1 MRRRGFTLIEL
12 LVVVSII
19 AVLIALLLPA
29 VQGARESARRTQCIN
44 NLKQLGLAVQNYS
57 TTTGALPPTATT
69 NPSGFPKQP
78 TNNFGMK
85 ARLLPYLE
93 QEAMWNALN
102 QTDIAESATGENDTI
117 VTLQIAAF
125 LCPSDINVPIGT
137 YGFKNGT
144 GARQVGYG
152 SYPNN
157 IGTLFT
163 NNGGRI
169 DGPTYHMGTPG
180 QGGTVTLAKVK
191 DGTSSTAIFS
201 EWIRGR
207 NIGTSSGLSQV
218 YVASVPFPT
227 TNADPPV
234 PLLTYLN
241 SCKTSTKI
249 YTVTS
254 TGAAY
259 DHKGMKWLNQACGE
273 GGCYTHIMTPNL
285 LACVFGG
292 EDPHPARTLTGPSS
306 KHSGGVNVGFL
317 DGSVKFI
324 KDSVSQA
331 TWWAIATRDGG
342 EVVDAASY

>member
-1 MRRRGFTLIEL
+1 VKI
-12 LVVVSII
+12 
-19 AVLIALLLPA
+19 
-29 VQGARESARRTQCIN
+29 
-44 NLKQLGLAVQNYS
+44 
-57 TTTGALPPTATT
+57 
-69 NPSGFPKQP
+69 P
-78 TNNFGMK
+78 TNNFGLK

-102 QTDIAESATGENDTI
+102 QGAIAEATTGDNDTV
-117 VTLQIAAF
+117 VTLQVNAF

-137 YGFKNGT
+137 YAFKNGT
-144 GARQVGYG
+144 GARQVGFG

-180 QGGTVTLAKVK
+180 QGGTVTLAKIK
-191 DGTSSTAIFS
+191 DGTSNTAIFS

-207 NIGTSSGLSQV
+207 NIGTSGGLSQV
-218 YVASVPFPT
+218 YVASLAFPT
-227 TNADPPV
+227 TNSDPPV
-234 PLLTYLN
+234 PLITYLQ
-241 SCKTSTKI
+241 SCTSSTKI

-273 GGCYTHIMTPNL
+273 GGCYSHIMTPNL
-285 LACVFGG
+285 QACVFGG
-292 EDPHPARTLTGPSS
+292 EDPHPARTLTGASS
-306 KHSGGVNVGFL
+306 KHAGGVNVGFL

-324 KDSVSQA
+324 KNSVSQA
-331 TWWAIATRDGG
+331 TWWAIATRAGG